1 MKVALIG
8 AAGRVASRILN
19 ELLERGH
26 EVTGIVPHPEKL
38 MGRPHLTVQRGDIND
53 EKGLAELLAGQDAVI
68 SAVPFLK
75 VNPPTLIAAVK
86 QAGVRRLL
94 VVGGAGSLEVSPGVA
109 LVDTPGFPAPA
120 RPESLA
126 GRAFLN
132 VLRQEPDLE
141 WTFLSPSD
149 HFTPGERTRKF
160 RLGGDALLVDVQGKS
175 WISFED
181 FAIALVDELET
192 PGHSRQRFTVGY

>member
-26 EVTGIVPHPEKL
+26 DVTAIAPHPEKL
-38 MGRPHLTVQRGDIND
+38 VERPHLTLLHGDITD
-53 EKGLAELLAGQDAVI
+53 EKGLPEQLAGQDAVI

-75 VNPPTLIAAVK
+75 VNPTILIAAVK
-86 QAGVRRLL
+86 KAGVSRLL

-132 VLRQEPDLE
+132 TLRQDPDLD

-149 HFTPGERTRKF
+149 HFTSGEHSGKF
-160 RLGGDALLVDVQGKS
+160 RLGGDALLVDAQGKS

-192 PGHSRQRFTVGY
+192 PRHSRQRFTVGY

>member
-1 MKVALIG
+1 MKSPLSCLTRKRLA
-8 AAGRVASRILN
+8 
-19 ELLERGH
+19 E
-26 EVTGIVPHPEKL
+26 
-38 MGRPHLTVQRGDIND
+38 RPHLTILRGDITD
-53 EKGLAELLAGQDAVI
+53 EKGLAKLLAGQDAVI

-75 VNPPTLIAAVK
+75 VNPPILIAAVK

-94 VVGGAGSLEVSPGVA
+94 VLGGAGSLEVSPGVA
-109 LVDTPGFPAPA
+109 LVDTPGFPASA

-132 VLRQEPDLE
+132 TLRQDPDLD

-149 HFTPGERTRKF
+149 HFTPGERTGKF
-160 RLGGDALLVDVQGKS
+160 RLGGDALLVDAQGRS

-192 PGHSRQRFTVGY
+192 PQHSRQRFTVGY